1 LKTYFQEK
9 LDKKKETLDQE
20 KNSETFKE
28 MLSVFPDADLT
39 NIGKKDE

>member
-1 LKTYFQEK
+1 MTETASGVAGYFV
-9 LDKKKETLDQE
+9 